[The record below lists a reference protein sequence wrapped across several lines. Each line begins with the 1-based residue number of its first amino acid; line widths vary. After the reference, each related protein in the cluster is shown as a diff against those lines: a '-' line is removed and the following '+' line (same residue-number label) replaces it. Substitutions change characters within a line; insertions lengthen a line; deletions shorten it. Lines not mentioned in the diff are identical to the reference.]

1 MTAGDFVRPERKPP
15 FTRERLLQ
23 GRELTSARPQQL
35 WAAVLLLG
43 LTFLWVAVIWMAV
56 FGSRPHTYLM
66 VLAGTYTIG
75 VLSGAGFSGV
85 ARTLSVQASDPSN
98 TPCSWSRALAGLL
111 KSASSHSTSRRRV
124 VTSRTATT

>member
-1 MTAGDFVRPERKPP
+1 MTAGDIVRPDRKAP

-23 GRELTSARPQQL
+23 GRELTSARPHHL
-35 WAAVLLLG
+35 WAAILLLG

-85 ARTLSVQASDPSN
+85 LGRRGNQPVPARVQQ
-98 TPCSWSRALAGLL
+98 RADEPIEA
-111 KSASSHSTSRRRV
+111 RV
-124 VTSRTATT
+124 RPVR

>member
-1 MTAGDFVRPERKPP
+1 MTAGDIVRPDRKVA

-23 GRELTSARPQQL
+23 GRELTAARPQQL
-35 WAAVLLLG
+35 WAAILLLG

-85 ARTLSVQASDPSN
+85 LGRRNNEPVAAPIQQRTSEPIEARV
-98 TPCSWSRALAGLL
+98 REV
-111 KSASSHSTSRRRV
+111 R
-124 VTSRTATT
+124 

>member
-1 MTAGDFVRPERKPP
+1 MTAGDIVRPDRKAP
-15 FTRERLLQ
+15 FTRERLLR
-23 GRELTSARPQQL
+23 GRELTSPRPQQL

-75 VLSGAGFSGV
+75 VLSGAGFSGILGRRSNEPAV
-85 ARTLSVQASDPSN
+85 APIRQ
-98 TPCSWSRALAGLL
+98 
-111 KSASSHSTSRRRV
+111 RV
-124 VTSRTATT
+124 NEPIEARVREVR